1 MAYAA
6 YVALSEA
13 VPAFWR
19 LPAKLGDSCE
29 FLVAADLLPQPVL
42 LSSVCPVAMDA
53 RTAAALAVVLREANC
68 AAVAEIAR
76 LRQAVRHARQAVLEG
91 NRTRALH
98 RLAQALN
105 EPPPRAARGHLLC
118 GACGVRASAVWQ
130 LQDGRELCRAC
141 YRMRAAV
148 G

>member
-1 MAYAA
+1 M
-6 YVALSEA
+6 
-13 VPAFWR
+13 
-19 LPAKLGDSCE
+19 
-29 FLVAADLLPQPVL
+29 VAADLLLQPFL
-42 LSSVCPVAMDA
+42 LSYVCPVAMDA

-105 EPPPRAARGHLLC
+105 EPPRAPPRTARGHLLC
-118 GACGVRASAVWQ
+118 GACGVRASTVWQ
-130 LQDGRELCRAC
+130 LEDGRELCRAC
-141 YRMRAAV
+141 YRMRV